1 VRSNVDPT
9 FYSLVGF
16 ERSEGDHYDSSR
28 LDNLYIPYQCMESCL
43 LSTALEKESIDSRP
57 IGWTVGAMLYFMGKG
72 DITQLV
78 ELRSCN
84 WVVAI
89 MSWVSNCIGGND
101 SILFSM
107 DRTSTVIGVSDSSR
121 FPHLEFLGK
130 DQQKKGKPMDQPHRL
145 HPVRTTRS
153 PKDVINIQGSWI
165 DHRTLFNKW
174 NTLAVRSQV
183 GQ

>member
-1 VRSNVDPT
+1 
-9 FYSLVGF
+9 
-16 ERSEGDHYDSSR
+16 
-28 LDNLYIPYQCMESCL
+28 
-43 LSTALEKESIDSRP
+43 
-57 IGWTVGAMLYFMGKG
+57 MLYFMGKG

-183 GQ
+183 GHKMKVVSCVRGGELLSIVGLYGRISRGPERQWFTLWQMSAVRVRLSSTRELSRNKAI